1 MQSLHLLLL
10 IPSSMLVES
19 GGCAQCGEELRSVAV
34 CGVRLL
40 ASAQLVTNPVTGH
53 TRQYRH
59 ITTLHWVWCI
69 SVAVVMGYY
78 GEVCDI
84 LIWSIVTMVT
94 QWLVYV

>member
-1 MQSLHLLLL
+1 M
-10 IPSSMLVES
+10 
-19 GGCAQCGEELRSVAV
+19 
-34 CGVRLL
+34 
-40 ASAQLVTNPVTGH
+40 
-53 TRQYRH
+53 
-59 ITTLHWVWCI
+59 WVWCI

>member
-1 MQSLHLLLL
+1 MWSETPR
-10 IPSSMLVES
+10 I
-19 GGCAQCGEELRSVAV
+19 CSVGHEP
-34 CGVRLL
+34 CHGTH
-40 ASAQLVTNPVTGH
+40 VTT
-53 TRQYRH
+53 RH
-59 ITTLHWVWCI
+59 ITTLHWVCCI

>member
-1 MQSLHLLLL
+1 MWSETPLLSWSRTLSRDTRDNSL
-10 IPSSMLVES
+10 
-19 GGCAQCGEELRSVAV
+19 
-34 CGVRLL
+34 
-40 ASAQLVTNPVTGH
+40 
-53 TRQYRH
+53 
-59 ITTLHWVWCI
+59 TLQHYMWVWCI